1 MSGMAAITIRDLR
14 KSYGTIKAVNGLDLQ
29 IEEKEIFGILG
40 PNGAGKTTT
49 LEMIETLREPDSGE
63 ITVLGMDVRRD
74 ARAIKEILGV
84 QLQNTVFFENLSV
97 WETIDLFGCFYSKCV
112 KPDVLLDLV
121 NLRDKAGAKLDE
133 LSGGQQKRVSIALA
147 LVNDP
152 KIVFLDEPT
161 TGLDP
166 QARRNIWEIV
176 EQLREREKTVVL
188 TTHYIEEAEYLC
200 DRVAVMD
207 MGEMIALDTP
217 SGLIDA
223 YAPESNIAFRMRP
236 SITEEAVGAIAGVTS
251 FNLTN
256 GEQYTVTTPA
266 PQETLAGIFQAAYDA
281 GAVAD
286 EITMRRATLEDVF
299 LKITGRSIRE

>member
-1 MSGMAAITIRDLR
+1 MPAIIVKGLR
-14 KSYGTIKAVNGLDLQ
+14 KSYGNIKAVDGLDLT

-49 LEMIETLREPDSGE
+49 LETIETLREPDSGE
-63 ITVLGMDVRRD
+63 ITVLGMDVRRES
-74 ARAIKEILGV
+74 RAIKQILGV
-84 QLQNTVFFENLSV
+84 QLQNTVFFDNLSV
-97 WETIDLFGCFYSKCV
+97 WETIDLFGSFYEKSIPPDSLLELVSLTDRSK
-112 KPDVLLDLV
+112 
-121 NLRDKAGAKLDE
+121 AKLNE
-133 LSGGQQKRVSIALA
+133 LSGGQQKRVAIALA

-176 EQLREREKTVVL
+176 EQLRQREKTVVL

-207 MGEMIALDTP
+207 LGRRIALDTP
-217 SGLIDA
+217 NGLIDT
-223 YAPESNIAFRMRP
+223 YAAESNISFRMRP
-236 SITEEAVGAIAGVTS
+236 AVSAETVQAITGVKTVS
-251 FNLTN
+251 RHNDVD
-256 GEQYTVTTPA
+256 YAVTTET
-266 PQETLAGIFQAAYDA
+266 PQETLAGIFQTAFENDCI
-281 GAVAD
+281 AD